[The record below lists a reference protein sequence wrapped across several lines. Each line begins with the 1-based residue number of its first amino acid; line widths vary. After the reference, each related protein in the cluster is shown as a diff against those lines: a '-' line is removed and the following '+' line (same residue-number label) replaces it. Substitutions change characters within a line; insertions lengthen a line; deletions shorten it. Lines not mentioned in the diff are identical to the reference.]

1 MVTSCVELHQRR
13 LRGTLCQQ
21 LSQIIIDNSEML
33 RFGMVGSFPRSAW
46 QYAPVLQTFLSL
58 FLLLC
63 LIPVLSLSH
72 FCDFIHIFTSSLA
85 FFHLT
90 FHLASYG
97 LQYFDFF
104 FLLVSISKIL
114 SFSHSFPIW
123 LPCRQ
128 IPCLFRPS
136 CLRAT
141 ALGDTIPD
149 HFWMYLGREQLN
161 TCILLDNSDKP
172 LFHLCQLS
180 FQMFTNWKNVN
191 EFSWRYLVILN

>member
-21 LSQIIIDNSEML
+21 LSQIIIDNSKML
-33 RFGMVGSFPRSAW
+33 GLGVAGSFPRSAW

-58 FLLLC
+58 FSAFMSYSSS
-63 LIPVLSLSH
+63 LSLSLPH

-104 FLLVSISKIL
+104 FFLVSISKIL

-123 LPCRQ
+123 LPHRQ
-128 IPCLFRPS
+128 IPCVFPS
-136 CLRAT
+136 
-141 ALGDTIPD
+141 
-149 HFWMYLGREQLN
+149 
-161 TCILLDNSDKP
+161 
-172 LFHLCQLS
+172 S
-180 FQMFTNWKNVN
+180 F
-191 EFSWRYLVILN
+191 SAPSS